1 MAETPEERNFSK
13 GQIYFI
19 GIDSLHPDMNQ
30 PRKHFDHRAMEE
42 LTKSIKRQGV
52 LQPVLF
58 RLSKEGK
65 LILVAGQRRLM
76 AARNAG
82 LEQIPAIFTEGN
94 ATEIALVENLLRE
107 NLTAI
112 EEAEA
117 LDALMKEHRYTQEH
131 LAETLGKGRSTISE
145 MLSLTRLPQRIRNEC
160 RSDPKCP
167 KRVLIE
173 IAKKKQQ
180 RAMETLYEK
189 FKTSGLTS
197 DEIRRLSRKKGR
209 ESITI
214 TLDQIGSLSKRL
226 SSLDP
231 VKLRET
237 DLEKLKPAL
246 GDLRRLLDEKLDIL
260 NS

>member
-1 MAETPEERNFSK
+1 MAETTGERTFRK

-19 GIDSLHPDMNQ
+19 AINSLHADINQ
-30 PRKHFDHRAMEE
+30 PRKHFDHGALEE
-42 LTKSIKRQGV
+42 LTNSIKRQGV
-52 LQPVLF
+52 LQPVIF
-58 RLSKEGK
+58 RLSKDGK

-94 ATEIALVENLLRE
+94 PAEIALVENLLRE
-107 NLTAI
+107 NLTAV

-160 RSDPKCP
+160 RADPKCP
-167 KRVLIE
+167 KRVLVE
-173 IAKKKQQ
+173 IAKRKQQ
-180 RAMETLYEK
+180 RAMETLYEE

-197 DEIRRLSRKKGR
+197 DEIRKLSRKKSRG
-209 ESITI
+209 SITI
-214 TLDQIGSLSKRL
+214 TFDQIESLSKRL
-226 SSLDP
+226 ASLDAGKLAETDRE
-231 VKLRET
+231 KLRT
-237 DLEKLKPAL
+237 AL
-246 GDLRRLLDEKLDIL
+246 GDLRGLLDKNIDIL
-260 NS
+260 KS

>member
-1 MAETPEERNFSK
+1 MAETHGEPTFIK

-19 GIDSLHPDMNQ
+19 DIDRLHPDINQ
-30 PRKHFDHRAMEE
+30 PRKHFDRVALEE
-42 LTKSIKRQGV
+42 LTNSIRRQGV
-52 LQPVLF
+52 LQPVIF
-58 RLSKEGK
+58 RLNKEGE

-94 ATEIALVENLLRE
+94 PTEIVLVENLLRE

-197 DEIRRLSRKKGR
+197 DEIRKLSRKKGR
-209 ESITI
+209 TSITI
-214 TLDQIGSLSKRL
+214 TCDQIESLSKRL

-231 VKLRET
+231 VKLAET
-237 DLEKLKPAL
+237 DREKFKTAL
-246 GDLRRLLDEKLDIL
+246 GDLRRLMDEKLEIL
-260 NS
+260 IS